1 MQEGDTLQE
10 ILELTKENN
19 KILKGLRSAQRW
31 DRFKRT
37 VYLLILAGLAIFGYY
52 YMQPYIETISDAY
65 VQIQGSVEDIQNAGD
80 QFNNLIPKR

>member
-37 VYLLILAGLAIFGYY
+37 LYLLILAGLTIFGYY
-52 YMQPYIETISDAY
+52 YMQPYIKAVSDAY
-65 VQIQGSVEDIQNAGD
+65 IQIQGNVEDIQNVGN
-80 QFNNLIPKR
+80 QLGNLVPKK

>member
-19 KILKGLRSAQRW
+19 KILRGLRSAQRW

-37 VYLLILAGLAIFGYY
+37 LYLVILAGLAIFGYY
-52 YMQPYIETISDAY
+52 YMQPYFKALSDAY
-65 VQIQGSVEDIQNAGD
+65 LEIQGSVQDIQNAGNQIGD
-80 QFNNLIPKR
+80 IMPKR

>member
-19 KILKGLRSAQRW
+19 KILRSLRSAGRW

-37 VYLLILAGLAIFGYY
+37 VYLIILAGLAIFGYY
-52 YMQPYIETISDAY
+52 YIQPYIETISDAY
-65 VQIQGSVEDIQNAGD
+65 VQIQGSMQDIQNAGN
-80 QFNNLIPKR
+80 QIEELMPKQ

>member
-65 VQIQGSVEDIQNAGD
+65 VQIQGSMEDIQNAGD
-80 QFNNLIPKR
+80 QFNNLMPKR